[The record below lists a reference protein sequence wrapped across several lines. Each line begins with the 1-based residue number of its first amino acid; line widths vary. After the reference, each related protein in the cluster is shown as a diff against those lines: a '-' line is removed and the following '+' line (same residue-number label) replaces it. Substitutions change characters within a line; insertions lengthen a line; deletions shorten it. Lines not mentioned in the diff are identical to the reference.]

1 MTDQSKPPDPRA
13 ATPSPAG
20 GVIGL
25 SKDDVALPTAGDI
38 TGAMIYAGDHSGAGG
53 KSFDRTLT
61 RRRFI
66 QHAAA
71 GVAMASG
78 PLLSRSFAAAKPEAS
93 PAWRCR
99 LSTSSILFKGL
110 PIEEACARIA
120 ALGFEAVDIW
130 CAYDKCPHL
139 DDAATRLG
147 PSGLKALLAKHHL
160 QLCAFSV
167 YVGGYPKY
175 AELLGGVG
183 GGVAIQGSAG
193 PCKPEELTARMRA
206 FLESLKPLI
215 ELAEK
220 HNSRLAIENHG
231 NALLDG
237 PDSFKAFVDLNTSPR
252 LGLALAPYHVQAGG
266 ASVPE
271 VIRIC
276 GQQLLFFY
284 AWQNQPETGQLP
296 GLGPTD
302 FKPWLRA
309 LAQVDYRGH
318 VNAFMHGHV
327 EADAMSAALIKSRDY
342 LRQCAKS

>member
-1 MTDQSKPPDPRA
+1 MMRA
-13 ATPSPAG
+13 GEQNGTC
-20 GVIGL
+20 
-25 SKDDVALPTAGDI
+25 
-38 TGAMIYAGDHSGAGG
+38 G
-53 KSFDRTLT
+53 KGQDTTLT

-66 QHAAA
+66 QHAVAGA
-71 GVAMASG
+71 GVASG
-78 PLLSRSFAAAKPEAS
+78 ALLSRGFAAARPEAGS
-93 PAWRCR
+93 AWRCR

-120 ALGFEAVDIW
+120 ALSFEAVDIW
-130 CAYDKCPHL
+130 SAYDKCPHL
-139 DDAATRLG
+139 DEAVTRLG
-147 PSGLKALLAKHHL
+147 PSGLKALLARHHL

-183 GGVAIQGSAG
+183 GGVALQGSAG
-193 PCKPEELTARMRA
+193 PCKPEELTAKMRA
-206 FLESLKPLI
+206 FLESLKPLL
-215 ELAEK
+215 ELAEQ

-231 NALLDG
+231 NALLDT
-237 PDSFKAFVDLNTSPR
+237 PDSFKAFVELNTSPR
-252 LGLALAPYHVQAGG
+252 LGLALAPYHLQAGG

-276 GQQLLFFY
+276 GRQLLFFY

-296 GLGPTD
+296 GIGPTD

-309 LAQVDYRGH
+309 LAKVNYAGY

-327 EADAMSAALIKSRDY
+327 EPDAMSAALTKSRDY
-342 LRQCAKS
+342 LKQCAKT

>member
-1 MTDQSKPPDPRA
+1 MGTA
-13 ATPSPAG
+13 CGALLSPG
-20 GVIGL
+20 I
-25 SKDDVALPTAGDI
+25 
-38 TGAMIYAGDHSGAGG
+38 
-53 KSFDRTLT
+53 
-61 RRRFI
+61 
-66 QHAAA
+66 AAA
-71 GVAMASG
+71 RPEGGSG
-78 PLLSRSFAAAKPEAS
+78 
-93 PAWRCR
+93 WRCR

-130 CAYDKCPHL
+130 SEYDKCPHL

-147 PSGLKALLAKHHL
+147 PSGLKALLAKTHL
-160 QLCAFSV
+160 RLCAFSI

-193 PCKPEELTARMRA
+193 PCKPEELTAKMRA

-220 HNSRLAIENHG
+220 NNSRLAIENHG
-231 NALLDG
+231 NSLLDM

-252 LGLALAPYHVQAGG
+252 VGLALAPYHVQAGG

-276 GQQLLFFY
+276 GRQLLFFY

-296 GLGPTD
+296 GIGPTD
-302 FKPWLRA
+302 FKPWLQA
-309 LAQVDYRGH
+309 LAEVKYAGY
-318 VNAFMHGHV
+318 VNAFMHCHV
-327 EADAMSAALIKSRDY
+327 EPGAMSAALTKSRDY
-342 LRQCAKS
+342 LRQCAAGGLSRLQK

>member
-1 MTDQSKPPDPRA
+1 MKTHK
-13 ATPSPAG
+13 
-20 GVIGL
+20 V
-25 SKDDVALPTAGDI
+25 DVALRAAGDI
-38 TGAMIYAGDHSGAGG
+38 TGAMMCAGDQSETGG
-53 KSFDRTLT
+53 KGVDRTLT

-78 PLLSRSFAAAKPEAS
+78 GLVSQSFAAAKPEAGTG
-93 PAWRCR
+93 WRCR
-99 LSTSSILFKGL
+99 LATSSILFKDL

-130 CAYDKCPHL
+130 SAYDKCPHL

-167 YVGGYPKY
+167 YIGGYPKY

-193 PCKPEELTARMRA
+193 ACKPEELTAKMRA
-206 FLESLKPLI
+206 FLESLKPLL

-220 HNSRLAIENHG
+220 NNSRLAIENHG
-231 NALLDG
+231 SALLDG
-237 PDSFKAFVDLNTSPR
+237 PDSFKAFVDLNTSSR

-284 AWQNQPETGQLP
+284 AWQNQPEMGQLP
-296 GLGPTD
+296 GHGPTD
-302 FKPWLRA
+302 FTPWLRA
-309 LAQVDYRGH
+309 LAQVDYRGY
-318 VNAFMHGHV
+318 VNVFMHGHV
-327 EADAMSAALIKSRDY
+327 ETDAMSAALTKSRDY
-342 LRQCAKS
+342 LKQHAKT

>member
-1 MTDQSKPPDPRA
+1 M
-13 ATPSPAG
+13 
-20 GVIGL
+20 
-25 SKDDVALPTAGDI
+25 
-38 TGAMIYAGDHSGAGG
+38 
-53 KSFDRTLT
+53 LT
-61 RRRFI
+61 RRWFI
-66 QHAAA
+66 QHAVAGAGMAA
-71 GVAMASG
+71 SASLIRG
-78 PLLSRSFAAAKPEAS
+78 FAAAKDEAGS
-93 PAWRCR
+93 AWRCR

-110 PIEEACARIA
+110 PLEEACARIA

-130 CAYDKCPHL
+130 SAYDQFPHL
-139 DDAATRLG
+139 DDAAKRLG
-147 PSGLKALLAKHHL
+147 SSGLKALLAKHHL

-175 AELLGGVG
+175 AELLGGMG
-183 GGVAIQGSAG
+183 GGVAIQGSTG

-206 FLESLKPLI
+206 FLESLKPLL

-237 PDSFKAFVDLNTSPR
+237 PDSFKAFVDLNGSPR
-252 LGLALAPYHVQAGG
+252 LGLALAPYHLQASG

-284 AWQNQPETGQLP
+284 AWQNQPEMGQLP
-296 GLGPTD
+296 GHGPTD
-302 FKPWLRA
+302 FAPWLQA
-309 LAQVDYRGH
+309 LAKANYAGF

-327 EADAMSAALIKSRDY
+327 EADAMSAALTKSRDY
-342 LRQCAKS
+342 LRQCAKIH

>member
-1 MTDQSKPPDPRA
+1 MNKT
-13 ATPSPAG
+13 
-20 GVIGL
+20 
-25 SKDDVALPTAGDI
+25 
-38 TGAMIYAGDHSGAGG
+38 GG
-53 KSFDRTLT
+53 KGYNSALT

-66 QHAAA
+66 QQAAA

-78 PLLSRSFAAAKPEAS
+78 ALLSRSFATDRPEAGS
-93 PAWRCR
+93 PWRCR
-99 LSTSSILFKGL
+99 LSTSSILLKGL

-130 CAYDKCPHL
+130 SAYDKCPHL

-167 YVGGYPKY
+167 YIGGYPKY

-183 GGVAIQGSAG
+183 GGIAIQGSAA
-193 PCKPEELTARMRA
+193 PCKPEELTAKMRA
-206 FLESLKPLI
+206 FLEGLKPLI

-220 HNSRLAIENHG
+220 NNSRLAIENHG
-231 NALLDG
+231 NSLLDM

-252 LGLALAPYHVQAGG
+252 VGLALAPYHLQAGG

-276 GQQLLFFY
+276 GRQLLFFY
-284 AWQNQPETGQLP
+284 AWQNQPDTGQLP
-296 GLGPTD
+296 GIGPTD

-309 LAQVDYRGH
+309 LAEVNYAGH

-327 EADAMSAALIKSRDY
+327 EPDAMSAALTKSRDY
-342 LRQCAKS
+342 LRKCAKT

>member
-1 MTDQSKPPDPRA
+1 MIFIGEQSGTLGNRY
-13 ATPSPAG
+13 G
-20 GVIGL
+20 N
-25 SKDDVALPTAGDI
+25 
-38 TGAMIYAGDHSGAGG
+38 
-53 KSFDRTLT
+53 TLT

-66 QHAAA
+66 RQAAAAA
-71 GVAMASG
+71 GTAYGA
-78 PLLSRSFAAAKPEAS
+78 LLSPGFAAARPEAGS
-93 PAWRCR
+93 AWRCR

-130 CAYDKCPHL
+130 SAYDKCPHL

-147 PSGLKALLAKHHL
+147 PSGLKALLANHHL
-160 QLCAFSV
+160 RLCAFSV
-167 YVGGYPKY
+167 YIGGYPKY
-175 AELLGGVG
+175 AELLGGMG

-193 PCKPEELTARMRA
+193 PCKPEELTAKMRA

-220 HNSRLAIENHG
+220 NNSRLAIENHG
-231 NALLDG
+231 NSLLDM

-252 LGLALAPYHVQAGG
+252 VGLALAPYHLQAGG

-276 GQQLLFFY
+276 GRQLLFFY

-296 GLGPTD
+296 GIGPTD

-309 LAQVDYRGH
+309 LAEVNYAGY

-327 EADAMSAALIKSRDY
+327 EPDAMTAALTKSRDY
-342 LRQCAKS
+342 LRQCAAGALKRNQ

>member
-1 MTDQSKPPDPRA
+1 MKIP
-13 ATPSPAG
+13 
-20 GVIGL
+20 
-25 SKDDVALPTAGDI
+25 KDDIALRTASGI
-38 TGAMIYAGDHSGAGG
+38 TGLTMCAGEPNETGG
-53 KSFDRTLT
+53 KGYDRTLT

-78 PLLSRSFAAAKPEAS
+78 GLVSQGFAAAKPETGTG
-93 PAWRCR
+93 WRCR
-99 LSTSSILFKGL
+99 LATSSILFKDL
-110 PIEEACARIA
+110 PLEEACARIA
-120 ALGFEAVDIW
+120 ELGFEAVDIW
-130 CAYDKCPHL
+130 SAYDKCPHL
-139 DDAATRLG
+139 DDAANRLG
-147 PSGLKALLAKHHL
+147 PAGLKALLAKHHL

-167 YVGGYPKY
+167 YIGGYPKY

-193 PCKPEELTARMRA
+193 PCKPEELTAKMRA
-206 FLESLKPLI
+206 FLESLKPLL

-231 NALLDG
+231 SALLNG
-237 PDSFKAFVDLNTSPR
+237 PDSFKAFVDLNSSSR

-266 ASVPE
+266 ASVRE

-276 GQQLLFFY
+276 GRQLLFFY
-284 AWQNQPETGQLP
+284 AWQNQPDMGQLP
-296 GLGPTD
+296 GHGPTD

-309 LAQVDYRGH
+309 LAQVDYRGY
-318 VNAFMHGHV
+318 VNVFMHGHV
-327 EADAMSAALIKSRDY
+327 EPDAMSAALTKSRDY